1 MYRAL
6 ASRNG
11 PARAIPAV
19 IRGAGGDGAHA
30 GAAQARDTIDACGV
44 NTSQR
49 WSSPPSAVRAQHP
62 ESRQQ
67 RPTRTTASRRPA
79 TPAASLAISIRRF
92 DTATPPPSR
101 RCWPMMP
108 SSSARR
114 PTSCTAAAPTP
125 WSPRPKASRSPI
137 GIACNPGLTAA
148 SSPTG
153 TSAWFVNRIDIDRR
167 HYTFSAV
174 LTQVNEIWYVVA
186 ADLGA
191 VGGSHTDALPP
202 LPGGAAN
209 GTDVVVSL
217 VREGAADPA
226 KFLDQLDGGR
236 DTVVLGPGRRDY
248 ARGAQS
254 IERHWKHEKLAK
266 HPLELQGE
274 PRAASP
280 PTAAWSGSPATR
292 RPRANR
298 RCASSGST
306 GARPATRRDGSWC

>member
-1 MYRAL
+1 MWRQYL
-6 ASRNG
+6 ATLVVATVGCSGAAPRVAPAKADEHDRKQAASYARGVARDFYQAVRHGHAATQQTLLADDAFVIG
-11 PARAIPAV
+11 PAADQLYGSRTDAMV
-19 IRGAGGDGAHA
+19 
-30 GAAQARDTIDACGV
+30 AATKGFEIADRH
-44 NTSQR
+44 R
-49 WSSPPSAVRAQHP
+49 VR
-62 ESRQQ
+62 SR
-67 RPTRTTASRRPA
+67 
-79 TPAASLAISIRRF
+79 
-92 DTATPPPSR
+92 
-101 RCWPMMP
+101 
-108 SSSARR
+108 
-114 PTSCTAAAPTP
+114 
-125 WSPRPKASRSPI
+125 
-137 GIACNPGLTAA
+137 GLTAA

-174 LTQVNEIWYVVA
+174 LTQVDEIWYVVA

-248 ARGAQS
+248 ARGARS

-274 PRAASP
+274 PRAGITP
-280 PTAAWSGSPATR
+280 
-292 RPRANR
+292 
-298 RCASSGST
+298 
-306 GARPATRRDGSWC
+306 DGSVVWVAGNAQAEGKSPVRIFWIYRRAAGDSAGWKLVLMQWARA